1 MTDIIVFDGVCVFCS
16 GWVRFVLARDHAK
29 RFRFATM
36 QSAAGRRLL
45 AGHGLDPDDP
55 VSFLLLEDE
64 RAFTDSTAALRILMG
79 LGGWWRLAA
88 IGYAM
93 PRLLRDAL
101 YRWFARNRYRWF
113 GKRDACFVPTPE
125 MAGRFLD

>member
-45 AGHGLDPDDP
+45 AEHGLDPDDP

-79 LGGWWRLAA
+79 LGGWWRLAT

-93 PRLLRDAL
+93 PQLLRDAL

-113 GKRDACFVPTPE
+113 GKREACFVPTPE
-125 MAGRFLD
+125 TAGRFLD